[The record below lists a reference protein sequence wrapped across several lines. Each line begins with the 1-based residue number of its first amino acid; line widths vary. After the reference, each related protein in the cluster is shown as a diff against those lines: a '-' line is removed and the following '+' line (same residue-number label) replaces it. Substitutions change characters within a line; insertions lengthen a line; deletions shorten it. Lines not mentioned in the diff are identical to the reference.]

1 MRHFNPEWFRTSCSQ
16 WLEYSIKQD
25 ASFYF
30 CCYLFKNEVGG
41 YGKKVGDAFTT
52 DGFRG
57 WNKDLEKLKS
67 YVGDVNSVHNRC
79 FKMMLDLMNQAQSI
93 LTSLDKQ
100 SGKIKSEHRVCLNA
114 SIDMI
119 RYLLKE
125 GMPFRG
131 HDESII
137 STRRGHF
144 LDLLKW
150 YANRKEDV
158 KNVVLEKA
166 LKNNTM
172 TSPNIQKD
180 VVNSCAKETVKAI
193 IEDLNGNFFRIL
205 VDESKDVSHKEQMA
219 LVMRYVNKEA
229 VAKKHQDV
237 NNFFD
242 ILANVLNV
250 VGGSYKRREMIRD
263 DQAEKLDELLVLG
276 EGSNYHEKAPAKSL
290 VEDIRSYKFVCILHL
305 MLKKLA
311 ITYDLNMALQRKD
324 QDIISAMKLVDFSKR
339 QLQTMR
345 ESKWN
350 SLMED
355 VSLFCDKNCIVIPK
369 MDENRFSEVNTDL
382 FLGMAS
388 LSTDDSFASYD
399 KNKIM
404 KLATYYLNEF
414 TDSKLEDLS
423 RELDKYINY
432 VQEIDNA
439 FSNLKELGDLS
450 NTMVKTN
457 IHKTWGLIYL
467 PVKLSLILPMATA
480 TVERAFSSMEFIK
493 NDLRSRIGD
502 NFLNDCLVCY
512 IEDEVFE
519 SVPNDAIID
528 RFLNMT
534 SHRVQLK

>member
-1 MRHFNPEWFRTSCSQ
+1 
-16 WLEYSIKQD
+16 
-25 ASFYF
+25 
-30 CCYLFKNEVGG
+30 
-41 YGKKVGDAFTT
+41 
-52 DGFRG
+52 
-57 WNKDLEKLKS
+57 
-67 YVGDVNSVHNRC
+67 
-79 FKMMLDLMNQAQSI
+79 
-93 LTSLDKQ
+93 
-100 SGKIKSEHRVCLNA
+100 
-114 SIDMI
+114 
-119 RYLLKE
+119 
-125 GMPFRG
+125 
-131 HDESII
+131 
-137 STRRGHF
+137 
-144 LDLLKW
+144 
-150 YANRKEDV
+150 
-158 KNVVLEKA
+158 
-166 LKNNTM
+166 M

-276 EGSNYHEKAPAKSL
+276 E
-290 VEDIRSYKFVCILHL
+290 
-305 MLKKLA
+305 
-311 ITYDLNMALQRKD
+311 LN
-324 QDIISAMKLVDFSKR
+324 S
-339 QLQTMR
+339 
-345 ESKWN
+345 
-350 SLMED
+350 
-355 VSLFCDKNCIVIPK
+355 
-369 MDENRFSEVNTDL
+369 RFSEVNTDL